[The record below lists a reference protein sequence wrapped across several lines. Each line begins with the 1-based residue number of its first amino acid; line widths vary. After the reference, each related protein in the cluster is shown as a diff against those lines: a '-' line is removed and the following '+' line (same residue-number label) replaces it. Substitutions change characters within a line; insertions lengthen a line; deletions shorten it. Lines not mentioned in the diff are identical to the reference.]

1 MCTNSLSYFIIV
13 FSTALLI
20 FFVLVVRA
28 ADQALGDLTSFNAE
42 HGYLEALVRGFR
54 SGFLR
59 EYEYRQLTQCEV
71 LDDVKVTLGDTDYG
85 STLQNA
91 NKLTPEVI
99 VDKCWEKL
107 IEEFDH
113 LRSQAVGPL
122 NTFLNMIT
130 YEYMIDNVAFL
141 ITSLVKG
148 GDPAVLLA
156 KCDPLGRFPRMRS
169 VATFE
174 NNEDGLFELFST
186 VLVDTPIAPYF
197 EEYFLNEGKAESS
210 SGFDEMHRVFSDVE
224 IEIISNML
232 KKFWLEDFYRYCET
246 LGGTT
251 WEIMEELLSFE
262 ADRRAIS
269 ITINSFGT
277 ELNEPVERETKRRA
291 LYASFGRLYPE
302 GIQEFTKVNDMQR
315 LQQVLEKYE
324 PFRSLFAQ
332 SQRDGKDFED
342 VMQQYEV
349 ELCKRAYEQQSHF
362 AVFYA
367 FIKLKVQERK
377 NIYWITECI
386 HQKQK
391 EPSKINRWIK
401 TF

>member
-1 MCTNSLSYFIIV
+1 M
-13 FSTALLI
+13 
-20 FFVLVVRA
+20 
-28 ADQALGDLTSFNAE
+28 GDLTSFNAE
-42 HGYLEALVRGFR
+42 YGYLEAIVRGFR

-59 EYEYRQLTQCEV
+59 EYEYRQLTQCDV
-71 LDDVKVTLGDTDYG
+71 LEDVKVTLGDTDYG
-85 STLQNA
+85 SVLA
-91 NKLTPEVI
+91 NVNNLTPEIV

-113 LRSQAVGPL
+113 LRSQAAGTL

-141 ITSLVKG
+141 ITSLIKG

-197 EEYFLNEGKAESS
+197 EEYFLNEGKAEAS

-251 WEIMEELLSFE
+251 WEIMEDLLSFE

-291 LYASFGRLYPE
+291 LYCSFGRLYPE
-302 GIQEFTKVNDMQR
+302 GINEFSKVSDMQR

-324 PFRSLFAQ
+324 PFRTLFAQ
-332 SQRDGKDFED
+332 SQRDGKELED
-342 VMQQYEV
+342 AMQQYEV
-349 ELCKRAYEQQSHF
+349 ELCKRAFEQQSHF
-362 AVFYA
+362 ACFYA
-367 FIKLKVQERK
+367 FVKLKVQERK

-391 EPSKINRWIK
+391 EASKINRWIK